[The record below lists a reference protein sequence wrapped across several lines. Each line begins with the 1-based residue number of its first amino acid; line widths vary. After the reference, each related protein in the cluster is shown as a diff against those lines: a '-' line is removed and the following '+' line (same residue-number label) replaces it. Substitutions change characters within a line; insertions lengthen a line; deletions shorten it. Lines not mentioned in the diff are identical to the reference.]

1 MDKWLTAISV
11 VTLDTT
17 GRNRDFH
24 FWEIQYRSS
33 EWENGCMP
41 IKRWNSLTHM
51 FYDQVAA
58 MPNKPLLFAKVDG
71 VWASQNWHQVAEKVT
86 KLASALRQMGI
97 QKGDRVVI
105 VSENRPE
112 WMMADFAIM
121 SIGAISVP
129 TYTTNTVRD
138 HSHIIENSGAT
149 AAIVSSKNLAR
160 TFLKAAHECDELQH
174 TIVMEKFSLG
184 QQLNV
189 TVHDWQTLLDEQ
201 QPDIAGYAA
210 ECATVSRD
218 EIACLIYTSGTG
230 GAPKGVMLHHG
241 SLMHNAEG
249 ASIIIE
255 RLGLENNA
263 FLSFLPLSHAYEHTT
278 GLCWPLSIGAE
289 IWYAESIE
297 KLATNMAEARPTVM
311 VVVPRLFEMLRTRIT
326 RGIQSEG
333 GLKEK
338 LFGRALELGIKQQR
352 DHLPLNFFEQL
363 ENWILEFTVRKKVR
377 KQFGG
382 RLKALVSGGAPLS
395 PDVGYFFAALGLP
408 LMQGYGQ
415 TEAGPVVSVN
425 PPWAPKMHTVG
436 TLFENTDVKIA
447 EDGEILI
454 RGEQVMKGYWRNTK
468 ATAETLIDGWLH
480 TGDIG
485 RLDEDGYLEITDRKK
500 DIIVNDK
507 GDNVSP
513 QRVEGLLALEDEI
526 AQAMVYGDSRPHMV
540 ALIVPDADW
549 LAGWAKTAG
558 KSAARLEK
566 LYDDKDLHKA
576 IDAAVSRINKR
587 LSNIEKIRKFA
598 LAQEAFTIENE
609 QMTPSLKLRRHVVKV
624 KYKDI
629 LESLY

>member
-1 MDKWLTAISV
+1 MAI
-11 VTLDTT
+11 
-17 GRNRDFH
+17 
-24 FWEIQYRSS
+24 Q
-33 EWENGCMP
+33 
-41 IKRWNSLTHM
+41 RWNSLTHM
-51 FYDQVAA
+51 FFEQALKLRS
-58 MPNKPLLFAKVDG
+58 KPLLFSKDG
-71 VWASQNWHQVAEKVT
+71 ETWTSESWIEVAEKVT
-86 KLASALRQMGI
+86 RLGAALRAMGVA
-97 QKGDRVVI
+97 KGDRVVI

-112 WMMADFAIM
+112 WMVADFAIM
-121 SIGAISVP
+121 AIGAISVP

-138 HSHIIENSGAT
+138 HLHIIENSGAK

-160 TFLKAAHECDELQH
+160 TFLRAAHQCDEMQH
-174 TIVMEKFSLG
+174 VIVMQPVALE

-189 TVHDWQTLLDEQ
+189 TVYEWEKVIAS
-201 QPDIAGYAA
+201 QPADVEGY
-210 ECATVSRD
+210 RD
-218 EIACLIYTSGTG
+218 GCIDVGRDDLACIIYTSGTG

-241 SLMHNAEG
+241 SLLHNAEG
-249 ASIIIE
+249 ASSVIE
-255 RLGLENNA
+255 PLGLDNNA

-278 GLCWPLSIGAE
+278 GLCWPLTIGAE

-326 RGIQSEG
+326 RGVQADG
-333 GLKEK
+333 GLKAK
-338 LFGRALELGIKQQR
+338 LFDRALALGFKMQR
-352 DHLPLNFFEQL
+352 DKQKLSLFESM
-363 ENWILEFTVRKKVR
+363 ENWFLNLTVRKKVR

-382 RLKALVSGGAPLS
+382 KLKALVSGGAPLS
-395 PDVGYFFAALGLP
+395 PDVGYFFASLGLP

-436 TLFENTDVKIA
+436 TLFKNTQAKVA
-447 EDGEILI
+447 EDGEILLK
-454 RGEQVMKGYWRNTK
+454 GELVMKGYWRNED
-468 ATAETLIDGWLH
+468 ATAETIVDGWLH

-485 RLDEDGYLEITDRKK
+485 NFDSEGYLEITDRKK

-526 AQAMVYGDSRPHMV
+526 AQAMIYGDKRPHMV

-549 LAGWAKTAG
+549 LVGWAKEAG

-576 IDAAVSRINKR
+576 IDAAVGRINKR
-587 LSNIEKIRKFA
+587 LSNIEKVRKFA
-598 LAQEAFTIENE
+598 LAKEAFTIENA
-609 QMTPSLKLRRHVVKV
+609 QMTPSLKLRRHVVKEV
-624 KYKDI
+624 YQDT
-629 LESLY
+629 LEGMY